1 IKPMRK
7 IRLLNNIAFVVAF
20 LASCS
25 FGGGESGSSLD
36 TQAASLTPSGFEP
49 SQSFVSDIGHS
60 IRKYSEKETSEQASS
75 SKMRSLPL
83 GFLSSLNNKK
93 QYKVSIYQ
101 SNWISSEK
109 KYGNPWHDF
118 DVTVEGGKPLYADVE
133 EREALERQCR
143 PIYSAAGGVYSLEG
157 FYADEACT
165 RFINYEYFVVNS
177 DLNVYY
183 YCEG

>member
-1 IKPMRK
+1 MRK
-7 IRLLNNIAFVVAF
+7 IRPLINIAFVVAF

-25 FGGGESGSSLD
+25 FGGGESGSFLD
-36 TQAASLTPSGFEP
+36 TQAASLTPSGFET
-49 SQSFVSDIGHS
+49 SQSFGSDSRHS
-60 IRKYSEKETSEQASS
+60 ILQSLAEETPSEQTSS
-75 SKMRSLPL
+75 SKKWSLPF
-83 GFLSSLNNKK
+83 GYLSSLNNKR

-101 SNWISSEK
+101 SNWISSEN

-157 FYADEACT
+157 FYTDEACT